1 MSDEDLATLYAQG
14 VSEQKSPNGPQSGRA
29 SLSGARVAGVIV
41 QPVQATDLHGTLGV
55 AIGQNLDLAQ
65 ILYLHS
71 VLCRH
76 GQQSRHLR
84 VRS

>member
-1 MSDEDLATLYAQG
+1 MSDEDLATPYAQRG
-14 VSEQKSPNGPQSGRA
+14 VRAEVSEWPAKRA
-29 SLSGARVAGVIV
+29 SLLVWSKGGWVIV